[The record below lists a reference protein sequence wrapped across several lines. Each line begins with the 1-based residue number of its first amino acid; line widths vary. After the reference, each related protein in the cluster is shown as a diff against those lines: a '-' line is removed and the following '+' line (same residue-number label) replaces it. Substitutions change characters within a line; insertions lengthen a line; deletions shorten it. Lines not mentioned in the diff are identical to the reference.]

1 MTAPDLPELRAAL
14 EASRGDDL
22 ASVLSRQS
30 IIAYASTT
38 AAGRAVINEV
48 LSTSSELDLHLEGA
62 GVREH
67 ETAAVTFGRF
77 VTRAATAVKEIA
89 KDLSGRKAYASKLQ
103 VLAPSMGSV
112 RVILK
117 TPEPRASGHE
127 FPDTETDQL
136 DDQALR
142 RLVALL
148 LQADADEDSP
158 EDQQTLD
165 AAMHGLRAETRN
177 AVRLM
182 SQSVIDAHWEVD
194 GEFRPRRGT
203 PTAVSITPRAA
214 ARLVTA
220 AKVERS
226 EIATEV
232 VEGRVDG
239 WIWSEQVLAFEP
251 VEGRRIRAVVPA
263 DLQARVAELGGAKSR
278 PLCSARFTVVTTYAP
293 GQTASRHRSFALEA
307 IEAVGDPQG
316 FDDLD

>member
-1 MTAPDLPELRAAL
+1 MPACGAPTGLEDLRLRV
-14 EASRGDDL
+14 RGGHADD
-22 ASVLSRQS
+22 VGSRQHDWAADES
-30 IIAYASTT
+30 TPHDELTIAY
-38 AAGRAVINEV
+38 
-48 LSTSSELDLHLEGA
+48 LDGTCSHGGQGDRQGPQRTQGL
-62 GVREH
+62 
-67 ETAAVTFGRF
+67 
-77 VTRAATAVKEIA
+77 
-89 KDLSGRKAYASKLQ
+89 
-103 VLAPSMGSV
+103 SMGSV

-117 TPEPRASGHE
+117 TPELRAPGDE
-127 FPDTETDQL
+127 FPDTDTDQL

-142 RLVALL
+142 RLVALFM
-148 LQADADEDSP
+148 QADADENSP

-165 AAMHGLRAETRN
+165 AAMHGLRGETRN

-182 SQSVIDAHWEVD
+182 SQSVIDARWEVE
-194 GEFRPRRGT
+194 GEFRPRHGT

-226 EIATEV
+226 EVATEV

-263 DLQARVAELGGAKSR
+263 DLQARVAELGGAESR